1 MKIAA
6 QQNGNDVQIFI
17 EESGW
22 MKTTLP
28 LNKELV
34 KIDLVVFMKDDDSIF
49 HDAISHSEPVTDTSL
64 MFCLDNLTV
73 ATFKQKL
80 KKAGFGE
87 PYEVRLSNKLFA
99 LEKQFTD
106 AYSLTFNDYKN
117 NQAFTDWLSFLPSL
131 EAGFLL
137 QRIHQGRPYGS
148 RGFSEFRE
156 FPDLKRFTEH
166 RFEIWHDAVVKEFEQ
181 AQPNGTAHCPGCG
194 EPDVAL
200 GAAGGSSIQ
209 VS

>member
-6 QQNGNDVQIFI
+6 QQSGTDVKIFI

-28 LNKELV
+28 LNKEVV

-49 HDAISHSEPVTDTSL
+49 HDAVSHAEPVTDTSL
-64 MFCLDNLTV
+64 MFCLDKLTV
-73 ATFKQKL
+73 AVFKQKL
-80 KKAGFGE
+80 KKAGLSE
-87 PYEVRLSNKLFA
+87 PYEVRLSNNLFA
-99 LEKQFTD
+99 LEKEFTD
-106 AYSLTFNDYKN
+106 AYSLTFNDYRN
-117 NQAFTDWLSFLPSL
+117 NQAFNNWLATLPSL

-156 FPDLKRFTEH
+156 FPNLKSFTGH
-166 RFEIWHDAVVKEFEQ
+166 RFEIWHDATVKAFEL
-181 AQPNGTAHCPGCG
+181 ALANGTAICPGS
-194 EPDVAL
+194 EMEKKVAD
-200 GAAGGSSIQ
+200 I
-209 VS
+209 